1 LIAVIT
7 VLLAAATFG
16 LITRFVVLIVLA
28 AAAPLALALHALP
41 QTDGLARLW
50 WQATADALAV
60 PVGWPP
66 AARWDRW
73 ETTRPILASCAQCDG
88 ARLPPSSCFVRLA
101 ELPRADRGSS
111 IPLPG
116 RRPVRPRASALDVA
130 SG

>member
-7 VLLAAATFG
+7 VLLAAAAFG

-50 WQATADALAV
+50 WQATAGALAV

-101 ELPRADRGSS
+101 ELRTDRGSS
-111 IPLPG
+111 IP
-116 RRPVRPRASALDVA
+116 VPRAGRSGHERRHWDVA